1 VLYCPR
7 RYGMRGVGSGRA
19 GLKRG
24 WTELWFEHGALDRL
38 HLANIN
44 VVLRIV
50 VAGRPRRFGDHGS
63 VGPAMWLSSS
73 HVGLETMGMSI
84 TPWSVHSLSALL
96 ALRVRVR

>member
-1 VLYCPR
+1 MNLFSVSFIHLE
-7 RYGMRGVGSGRA
+7 RG
-19 GLKRG
+19 
-24 WTELWFEHGALDRL
+24 TELWFEYGALDWL

-63 VGPAMWLSSS
+63 VGPVWLSSS